1 MKTIR
6 TSILTLATATALVAG
21 AAFLY
26 SCTKDFQSL
35 NTNPNAA
42 TPENVQPSFLITGV
56 FNQSILDP
64 GMHERITQ
72 LTNDVYAQYYA
83 NEGFSTQTGVTN
95 NEWIT
100 EYYNNYHNSMVA
112 SLNMAIRIG
121 TAGA

>member
-6 TSILTLATATALVAG
+6 TSIFKWITSAALVAG

-83 NEGFSTQTGVTN
+83 TRGSP
-95 NEWIT
+95 
-100 EYYNNYHNSMVA
+100 HN
-112 SLNMAIRIG
+112 RG
-121 TAGA
+121 